1 MLVSSAQALWFLPFV
16 VPIFL
21 YTFFVDMK
29 YKKIGNLTVWA
40 LFAVFVGVGLFTM
53 PFGEFLWR
61 FSHYAVVFVIGLAMW
76 FMGQVGA
83 GDVKFAAVMALYI
96 HVGDI
101 RLMMVIAAAAM
112 LAALVTTVLARVTGL
127 SRLAPHWAAWAAPSE
142 GDPNSDGRG
151 RQHTIPFGTAL
162 GLMLCAYLVLGALVG
177 R

>member
-1 MLVSSAQALWFLPFV
+1 MLISAHQAAWFLPFV
-16 VPIFL
+16 LPIFL

-40 LFAVFVGVGLFTM
+40 LFVVFVAVGALTM
-53 PFGEFLWR
+53 PFGDFLWR

-83 GDVKFAAVMALYI
+83 GDVKFAAVLALYV

-101 RLMMVIAAAAM
+101 RLMLVIAAAA
-112 LAALVTTVLARVTGL
+112 LLSALVTTLLARWTPL
-127 SRLAPHWAAWAAPSE
+127 SRLAPHWAAWAQPGD
-142 GDPNSDGRG
+142 GDPASVGGGRK
-151 RQHTIPFGTAL
+151 TTVPMGTGL
-162 GLMLCAYLVLGALVG
+162 GLMLCAYLALGLLYG